1 MQDKADAVKGAGGV
15 ASLAKLIQEL
25 PELLTRNTE
34 ILDEADRLLKE
45 ERESDQQVVKNV
57 KTSTLE
63 VRASRLVQVS
73 HEA

>member
-1 MQDKADAVKGAGGV
+1 M
-15 ASLAKLIQEL
+15 AKLIQEL

-57 KTSTLE
+57 ETTLE

-73 HEA
+73 NEA